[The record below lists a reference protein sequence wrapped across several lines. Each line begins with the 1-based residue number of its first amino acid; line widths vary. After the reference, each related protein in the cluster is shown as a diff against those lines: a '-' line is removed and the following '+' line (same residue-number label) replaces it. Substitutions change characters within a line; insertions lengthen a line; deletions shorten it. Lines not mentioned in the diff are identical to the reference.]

1 MSVNNNSSR
10 TIDGQNTL
18 FCDTIEITEEIIL
31 NGDNG
36 APNNIIRSDGVNARW
51 AVISDLML
59 DLTAG
64 TNISYNAGNTY
75 NGGTARTISATNTEY
90 TAGTG
95 LTLSVGNEF
104 STNNIPN
111 SDLANS
117 TISGKSLGTNL
128 DNLTAGTNIS
138 YSAGSTYNGGS
149 AITINST
156 DTNTEYTAGT
166 GLTLSVGNEF
176 STNNIPNSDLANST
190 ISGKSLGTNL
200 ESLTAGTNIVM
211 ASLDGIEPSYNGNK
225 AITIASTDTNTE
237 YTAGT
242 GLTLTAEEFSLT
254 PNPSTTKF
262 FPIVQTGNNGLET
275 GQLYYDTVFGL
286 TIA

>member
-36 APNNIIRSDGVNARW
+36 ATNNIIRSDGVNARW
-51 AVISDLML
+51 AVLSDLML

-64 TNISYNAGNTY
+64 TNISYNAGTTY

-95 LTLSVGNEF
+95 LRLSAGNEF
-104 STNNIPN
+104 ST
-111 SDLANS
+111 DL
-117 TISGKSLGTNL
+117 T
-128 DNLTAGTNIS
+128 NLTAGTNIT
-138 YSAGSTYNGGS
+138 YSAGSTYNGTT
-149 AITINST
+149 AITINSR

-166 GLTLSVGNEF
+166 GLRL
-176 STNNIPNSDLANST
+176 
-190 ISGKSLGTNL
+190 
-200 ESLTAGTNIVM
+200 M
-211 ASLDGIEPSYNGNK
+211 
-225 AITIASTDTNTE
+225 
-237 YTAGT
+237 
-242 GLTLTAEEFSLT
+242 AEEFSLEE
-254 PNPSTTKF
+254 NPSTTKF

-275 GQLYYDTVFGL
+275 GQLYYDTLMGL

>member
-36 APNNIIRSDGVNARW
+36 ATNNIIRSDGVNARW
-51 AVISDLML
+51 AVLSDLML

-64 TNISYNAGNTY
+64 TNISYNAGTTY

-128 DNLTAGTNIS
+128 DI
-138 YSAGSTYNGGS
+138 
-149 AITINST
+149 
-156 DTNTEYTAGT
+156 
-166 GLTLSVGNEF
+166 
-176 STNNIPNSDLANST
+176 
-190 ISGKSLGTNL
+190 
-200 ESLTAGTNIVM
+200 LTAGTNIVM

-237 YTAGT
+237 YTAETGLRLSAGNEFSTDLTNLTAGTNITYSAGSTYNGTTAITINSRDTNTEYTAGT
-242 GLTLTAEEFSLT
+242 GLRLMAEEFSLEE
-254 PNPSTTKF
+254 NPSTTKF

-275 GQLYYDTVFGL
+275 GQLYYDTLMGL